1 MSSNKKSFKLN
12 KTKSQ
17 QKNVGQNNIV
27 TQTAFPKTQLTN
39 RSDARTLTDNSIVT
53 YSIHKA
59 WPDLQL
65 NQSHLFFECTLF
77 LYSVLALFLQYLN
90 LYRTMWWLPK
100 SHWPSSLKYHLINPY
115 ILSCIGLLLGVRVT
129 KCFWDTIT
137 ERIDFFA
144 LGQDGWKLTCWKV
157 FEYAIVKTPLT
168 TIVSTSFMF
177 SFTRIYVEFGVKSF
191 FCFASPFLIHLA
203 LFQRNVVKTILSV
216 RLLQPIVVFLPLNLS
231 TELLNGQFDVSQG
244 LINLATF
251 AHLCNVTAAQIRDE
265 ATFLLRDF
273 ELRCRY
279 CIYTALLTAYF
290 AIFMPRTFLPQKTI
304 IGMPQ
309 FMLIDDVWV
318 VQLFSVVALTSF
330 SLYFTY
336 LFPINYFDLL
346 YRCVVHLGQW
356 ELIQPATQQPNN
368 IPLQQQ
374 QRFGVRIQ
382 QNEQHNENYESFN
395 ETSSLPYQDGT
406 RLLFR
411 GNLYIARSHPHYR
424 TVCAEPGN
432 KWHLQLYKIA
442 KNPVALVSYMCIFQ
456 CALVAF
462 EFWLLLLTNDWQQ
475 IVTLVLLMFANYL
488 LLAKM
493 FKDRVIIDRIYKP
506 SEEDLQLIKQLQ
518 EESEQSRREIGQR
531 KIEKSQKR

>member
-1 MSSNKKSFKLN
+1 MARF
-12 KTKSQ
+12 T
-17 QKNVGQNNIV
+17 
-27 TQTAFPKTQLTN
+27 TEPK
-39 RSDARTLTDNSIVT
+39 
-53 YSIHKA
+53 
-59 WPDLQL
+59 
-65 NQSHLFFECTLF
+65 
-77 LYSVLALFLQYLN
+77 
-90 LYRTMWWLPK
+90 TMWWLPK

-157 FEYAIVKTPLT
+157 F
-168 TIVSTSFMF
+168 
-177 SFTRIYVEFGVKSF
+177 TRIYVEFGVKSF

-203 LFQRNVVKTILSV
+203 LFQRNVVKTILSL
-216 RLLQPIVVFLPLNLS
+216 RFLQPIVVFLPFNLS
-231 TELLNGQFDVSQG
+231 TELVNGQFDVSQG

-265 ATFLLRDF
+265 ATFFIINGLLCHF
-273 ELRCRY
+273 HAKN
-279 CIYTALLTAYF
+279 IF
-290 AIFMPRTFLPQKTI
+290 AAKNYHC
-304 IGMPQ
+304 
-309 FMLIDDVWV
+309 
-318 VQLFSVVALTSF
+318 VVALTSF

-368 IPLQQQ
+368 IPLQQ

-475 IVTLVLLMFANYL
+475 IVTLVLLMRKDPESGTIV
-488 LLAKM
+488 LAQ
-493 FKDRVIIDRIYKP
+493 FYSLDVAEVGNNVSTYEDRNRIQRVILIPGSSVQSVQLLEEEGNEQVVGTVTGDGRICGAVKNTAKLREKIERMFWTYGETADGSNGKRTLSETLRIFDDEKP
-506 SEEDLQLIKQLQ
+506 HVLTRTAG
-518 EESEQSRREIGQR
+518 EESVVKGSTTLIVVKGGMTIYPPYGKNDIFGGAIATKELYQR
-531 KIEKSQKR
+531 LIDTFNGFAAHSPPILHNVAIR